1 MTGPPGREPVV
12 NMDEFSAH
20 KVETAIKLDARRTAV
35 LVVDMLNDFCKPGGA
50 MVLPGYERL
59 IGLTGGN
66 QRGSAVRRCGRL
78 HRRQPPPERAPGHRV
93 SEADAAL
100 HRGLVGRAGDR

>member
-1 MTGPPGREPVV
+1 
-12 NMDEFSAH
+12 MDEFSAH

-59 IGLTGGN
+59 IAP
-66 QRGSAVRRCGRL
+66 QQAVINAA
-78 HRRQPPPERAPGHRV
+78 RQSGPRV